1 MIQIMGRE
9 QFRRAGERARSERM
23 MVRPVA
29 ECEYTVANQSKDTT
43 YRVRFLSI
51 NGKAFGNCDCLAG
64 RPERGDAVP
73 MVCKH
78 LYAAAVVHV
87 ALARMDSRAMGR
99 STRIN

>member
-1 MIQIMGRE
+1 MIQLMGSK
-9 QFRRAGERARSERM
+9 QFRRAEQRARRERM

-29 ECEYTVANQSKDTT
+29 ECEYTVANQSKGTS

-64 RPERGDAVP
+64 RPARGDAVP
-73 MVCKH
+73 QVCKH
-78 LYAAAVVHV
+78 LFAAAVVHV

-99 STRIN
+99 STRID

>member
-1 MIQIMGRE
+1 MIQIMGRQ
-9 QFRRAGERARSERM
+9 QFRRAEERARRERM

-29 ECEYTVANQSKDTT
+29 ECEYSVANQSKGT
-43 YRVRFLSI
+43 YHVRFLSI
-51 NGKAFGNCDCLAG
+51 NGKAFGNCNCLAG
-64 RPERGDAVP
+64 RPARGDEVP

-99 STRIN
+99 STHIN

>member
-1 MIQIMGRE
+1 MGRR
-9 QFRRAGERARSERM
+9 QFRRAEQRARAERM

-29 ECEYTVANQSKDTT
+29 ECEYTVENLTKGTS

-51 NGKAFGNCDCLAG
+51 NGKPFGNCDCLAG
-64 RPERGDAVP
+64 RPARGDEVP
-73 MVCKH
+73 MICKH
-78 LYAAAVVHV
+78 LWSAAVVHV